1 MGRLVRII
9 LRMYKIYGTDKQ
21 KFFSSKESAE
31 MQMQKGV
38 IDRVKVKVSI
48 AAHNAFDEITEQ
60 AGALQILDIIAKFN
74 PDVKIS
80 PAVITRIMD
89 STNDIA
95 DQIQAEMDKQA
106 DPDIVIAD
114 AQNKK
119 LMQGIPLNA
128 QENDNHEVY
137 IAMHSSLLKNLP
149 QESPAAQVTL
159 NKLRQHEAFLQV
171 QQ

>member
-48 AAHNAFDEITEQ
+48 AAHNAFDEITKQ

-95 DQIQAEMDKQA
+95 DQIQASTKTRRISRA
-106 DPDIVIAD
+106 TRRRS
-114 AQNKK
+114 
-119 LMQGIPLNA
+119 G
-128 QENDNHEVY
+128 
-137 IAMHSSLLKNLP
+137 
-149 QESPAAQVTL
+149 
-159 NKLRQHEAFLQV
+159 
-171 QQ
+171 